1 MNKKLNFKLLFLVLI
16 LILIPSN
23 INAGVV
29 ENVKYEGYLKA
40 YEGILND
47 LLGQEYTS
55 EGYEVLKKEAY
66 LLTDNAYEY
75 PLLFTS
81 VYYKNDKTT
90 TSILSGSK
98 QNYRREE
105 RAYYYKNGQVGNATL
120 ILNIDPSKNS
130 IYNRQPINSLNK
142 DDLEFGRNRAISKDT
157 GNIYHYEIDQDV
169 FMDPWDEFDE
179 WEGNGYYRT
188 GINLLDRTNHG
199 YQSLSLLKERNSKG
213 QYRYMTF
220 DNNNIITISKA
231 EYGKLLKEWENNLHF
246 IKENPRDLS
255 RKDIDSIL
263 QESSFHSPKVV
274 IDGKLLNFDTNPVIE
289 NNRTLVPLRKT
300 LEELNMGLTWDENTK
315 KIVAKGEGIEISF
328 VVNSK
333 EAYVNGNKVELD
345 VPAKTINGRT
355 LIPLRFIS
363 SNLGKEVKWD
373 GDNKVVYINN

>member
-1 MNKKLNFKLLFLVLI
+1 MNKKLNFKLLFLILI

-75 PLLFTS
+75 PLLFIS

-130 IYNRQPINSLNK
+130 IYNRQSINSLNK
-142 DDLEFGRNRAISKDT
+142 DDLEFGNNRAISKDT
-157 GNIYHYEIDQDV
+157 GNIYYYEINQEV